1 MHVHARGSKRGR
13 PRAPVGYARL
23 APPPLSAAAP
33 HFAGRPPPG
42 HIDPTRTAR
51 WGGARASA
59 ACLRGRRRDE
69 NARAKPRV
77 RDPWRLPFPRAAAAA
92 LLPLAPAAARRA
104 TWSSA
109 GKCWAACTGQGR
121 WAQGGGGCAADT
133 TPSAAMDSQAS
144 TSHPACA
151 SPALLHPP
159 MASQMG
165 DLGGYTGACGSRV
178 RDAAHGE
185 RRAGLWPRQGAG
197 QPQEK
202 REAGLPA
209 ALLRPLSAS
218 PGRCCLLR
226 SYVPSPS
233 ASC

>member
-1 MHVHARGSKRGR
+1 MARVPLQRACEGGGEMKMHGPNLGFVILGGCRSLDCCRCCAPPAGARGRSPCHVVKRREVLGR
-13 PRAPVGYARL
+13 VHGSGPVGA
-23 APPPLSAAAP
+23 
-33 HFAGRPPPG
+33 
-42 HIDPTRTAR
+42 
-51 WGGARASA
+51 
-59 ACLRGRRRDE
+59 
-69 NARAKPRV
+69 
-77 RDPWRLPFPRAAAAA
+77 
-92 LLPLAPAAARRA
+92 
-104 TWSSA
+104 
-109 GKCWAACTGQGR
+109 
-121 WAQGGGGCAADT
+121 GGGCCAADT

-185 RRAGLWPRQGAG
+185 RWAGLWPRQGAE

-209 ALLRPLSAS
+209 CPAAPTLSKPRAVLPAS
-218 PGRCCLLR
+218 LVCAV
-226 SYVPSPS
+226 S
-233 ASC
+233 